1 MRALIVEDD
10 VELARV
16 LSLELTHAGWET
28 AVMGTGRDGLGA
40 AIGSHPDAV
49 LLDLTLPD
57 LDGLEVCRT
66 LRRVSDVPVIMLT
79 ARGDVQERI
88 AGLDAG
94 ADDYLVKP
102 VAPAELLARLRAVLR
117 RPRTER
123 PVETGLLRVGDLA
136 LDTQRRTVRRGAM
149 PVSLT
154 RREFDLLAYL
164 MQNPGI
170 VLTRNMILEHVW
182 GWGFGGQSNIV
193 DVYMGYLRQ
202 KIDREGN
209 VPLLHTVR
217 GVGYALRPP
226 DGMEP

>member
-10 VELARV
+10 IELARV
-16 LSLELTHAGWET
+16 LSLELTHAGWDT
-28 AVMGTGRDGLGA
+28 AVMDTGRDGLA
-40 AIGSHPDAV
+40 SAIGSHPDAV

-57 LDGLEVCRT
+57 LDGLEICRT

-117 RPRTER
+117 RPRQEKPT
-123 PVETGLLRVGDLA
+123 ETGTLQAGDLT
-136 LDTQRRTVRRGAM
+136 LDTLRRTVRRNAM
-149 PVSLT
+149 PISLT
-154 RREFDLLAYL
+154 RREFDLLTYL

-170 VLTRNMILEHVW
+170 VLTRDMILEHVW

-202 KIDREGN
+202 KIDREGH

-226 DGMEP
+226 GEA